1 MIIARRTA
9 GFRYFILITLI
20 ATTASWA
27 RAAGD
32 LRPARLLCDFA
43 VDPIGIDTSSPGLS
57 WTLKSDGRNERQ
69 SAYRILAAST
79 RPILDQGRGDVWD
92 SGKVASDEQI
102 AVAYGGRPLRSFE
115 RVYWKIRVWDG
126 SGEESAWSEPAAW
139 TMGVLRLPEW
149 RAQWIGAPAALVPP
163 SPDSLLLRRG
173 FPVRPGLVRAEVFVC
188 GLGQYEM
195 TINGRR
201 VGDALLAPGWTK
213 YDKTRLY
220 DGYDIRAHL
229 KPGLNA
235 AGILLGN
242 GFFNVRGGRYTK
254 YKGSFG
260 PLQAVAVIRL
270 EYANGTVE
278 FIGTNGTWRALAGPL
293 TFSCVYGGE
302 DFDANR
308 EPRGWTEPGF
318 DDSGWPRA
326 ALIPRPEAALRG
338 ASFAAPPV
346 RAFEELAARPMRD
359 LSPGKR
365 VYDLGQ
371 NAPIMIRLRSRGP
384 SGSSVRVVPAELLQA
399 DGRIDRR
406 SSGGGEAYWR
416 YILSGEG
423 EETYFA
429 KFYYSGCRYLEVE
442 RRAAEPGGALPEVL
456 SLEGV
461 VVHTS
466 SEPAGEFACSNE
478 LFNRIR
484 TLIRWAQR
492 ANLMSLI
499 TDCPHREKLGWLEQY
514 HLNGPS
520 LRFEWN
526 LARLFAKTMDDM
538 ADSQLPDG
546 LVPDIA
552 PEYTVFRGGFR
563 DSPEW
568 GAAFVLVPWQQYE
581 WTGDAGL
588 LRRHYEG
595 MKRYADYLESKSQG
609 GIVSHGLGDW
619 YDLGPKPPGEAQLTP
634 KALTAT
640 AFHYLVTR
648 TVSLTAALLDC
659 RPDAE
664 IYAAR
669 AESIKTAFNTAF
681 FDPVKGLY
689 ATGSQTA
696 DAIPLVIGLVPDGR
710 RAEVLAAIVN
720 NVRSK
725 DNALTAGDVGYRYLL
740 RALADGGRSE
750 VIFDMNSRSDKPG
763 YGYQLAR
770 GATSLAE
777 AWDAGPESS
786 QNHFMLGHIVEWF
799 YHDLAGIGVDP
810 EGPGFKRILI
820 APNPVGNITWAR
832 AKYDSV
838 RGEVESAWAI
848 AAGKFRLNVSLP
860 PNATATVYLPAAPG
874 AAVFEGGRPAAES
887 SGVLS
892 LRVEAGR
899 VIIKVGSGRYV
910 FETAWKR

>member
-1 MIIARRTA
+1 MIIARRSA
-9 GFRYFILITLI
+9 GFRLLLLFGLI

-27 RAAGD
+27 GTGSH
-32 LRPARLLCDFA
+32 LRPARLRCDFA
-43 VDPIGIDTSSPGLS
+43 VDPIGIDAPSPGLS
-57 WTLKSDGRNERQ
+57 WTLESDGRNERQ
-69 SAYRILAAST
+69 TAYRILAAST
-79 RPILDQGRGDVWD
+79 RPILDQGRGDLWD

-115 RVYWKIRVWDG
+115 RVYWKIRVWNG
-126 SGEESAWSEPAAW
+126 SGEDSAWSEPAAW

-149 RAQWIGAPAALVPP
+149 RAQWIGAPAAIAP
-163 SPDSLLLRRG
+163 SPDSLLLRRV
-173 FPVRPGLVRAEVFVC
+173 FPVRPSLVRAEVFVC

-201 VGDALLAPGWTK
+201 VGDDLLAPGWTK

-220 DGYDIRAHL
+220 DGYDIRDHL

-242 GFFNVRGGRYTK
+242 GFFNVPGGRYTK

-260 PLQAVAVIRL
+260 PLQAAALIRL
-270 EYANGTVE
+270 EYSNGTVE
-278 FIGTNGTWRALAGPL
+278 FIGTNASWRVLAGPL

-302 DFDANR
+302 DFDARR
-308 EPRGWTEPGF
+308 EPRGWNEPGF
-318 DDSGWPRA
+318 DDSAWQQAG
-326 ALIPRPEAALRG
+326 LIPRSEAVLRG

-346 RAFEELAARPMRD
+346 RAFEALAARPMRD
-359 LSPGKR
+359 LTPGKR

-371 NAPIMIRLRSRGP
+371 NAPVMVRLRSRGP
-384 SGSSVRVVPAELLQA
+384 AGSSVRVAPAELLHP

-416 YILSGEG
+416 YILSGES
-423 EETYFA
+423 EETYFS

-442 RRAAEPGGALPEVL
+442 RLAAEPGGGALPEIL
-456 SLEGV
+456 SLEGI
-461 VVHTS
+461 VVHTA
-466 SEPAGEFACSNE
+466 SEPAGEFACSDE
-478 LFNRIR
+478 FFNRIR

-520 LRFEWN
+520 LRYEWD
-526 LARLFAKTMDDM
+526 LARLFAKTMGDM

-581 WTGDAGL
+581 WTGDARL
-588 LRRHYEG
+588 LRRYYKG
-595 MKRYADYLESKSQG
+595 MKGYVDYLESKAQG
-609 GIVSHGLGDW
+609 GIVGHGLGDW

-648 TVSLTAALLDC
+648 TLSLTAALLG
-659 RPDAE
+659 RQPDAE

-669 AESIKTAFNTAF
+669 AESIKTAFNAAF

-696 DAIPLVIGLVPDGR
+696 DAIPLVMELVPDDR
-710 RAEVLAAIVN
+710 RAEVLAAIVKD
-720 NVRSK
+720 VRSK
-725 DNALTAGDVGYRYLL
+725 GNALTAGDVGYRYLL
-740 RALADGGRSE
+740 RALADGGRSD

-763 YGYQLAR
+763 YGYQLEK

-777 AWDAGPESS
+777 AWDAGPDSS
-786 QNHFMLGHIVEWF
+786 QNHFMLGHIEEWF

-810 EGPGFKRILI
+810 EGPGFKRIVI
-820 APNPVGNITWAR
+820 APNPVGDLTWAR
-832 AKYDSV
+832 AKYESV
-838 RGEVESAWAI
+838 RGEIESAWTI
-848 AAGKFRLNVSLP
+848 VDGKFRLGVSLP
-860 PNATATVYLPAAPG
+860 PNTTATVFLPAKPG
-874 AAVFEGGRPAAES
+874 AAVTEGDRPAAES
-887 SGVLS
+887 QGVLS
-892 LRVEAGR
+892 LGYEAGR

-910 FETAWKR
+910 FETSWKR

>member
-1 MIIARRTA
+1 M
-9 GFRYFILITLI
+9 LE
-20 ATTASWA
+20 
-27 RAAGD
+27 
-32 LRPARLLCDFA
+32 
-43 VDPIGIDTSSPGLS
+43 
-57 WTLKSDGRNERQ
+57 SDGRNERQ
-69 SAYRILAAST
+69 TACQILAASSQS
-79 RPILDQGRGDVWD
+79 LLAQNRGDLWD
-92 SGKVASDEQI
+92 SGKVSSDEQI

-115 RVYWKIRVWDG
+115 RVHWKIRVWDG
-126 SGEESAWSEPAAW
+126 RGEESAWSEPAAW
-139 TMGVLRLPEW
+139 TMGMMQPREW
-149 RAQWIGAPAALVPP
+149 RARWIGAPPSPSPAPSTSLSPSPAPP
-163 SPDSLLLRRG
+163 PDSLLLRHG
-173 FPVRPGLVRAEVFVC
+173 FRVRPGLVRAEVYIC

-195 TINGRR
+195 TVNGRR
-201 VGDALLAPGWTK
+201 VGDDLLAPGWTK

-220 DGYDIRAHL
+220 DGYDIRGHL
-229 KPGLNA
+229 KPGPNA

-260 PLQAVAVIRL
+260 PLQAIAMIRL

-278 FIGTNGTWRALAGPL
+278 FIGTNASWRVSAGPL

-302 DFDANR
+302 DFDARR
-308 EPRGWTEPGF
+308 EPRGWNEPGF
-318 DDSGWPRA
+318 DDSAWQRA
-326 ALIPRPEAALRG
+326 ALIPRPDTAALRG
-338 ASFAAPPV
+338 VSFSAPPIHT
-346 RAFEELAARPMRD
+346 FEALAARPLRD
-359 LSPGKR
+359 LDPVKG

-371 NAPIMIRLRSRGP
+371 NAPVMIRLRSRGP
-384 SGSSVRVVPAELLQA
+384 AGSSIRISPAELLQD

-416 YILSGEG
+416 YTLAGED
-423 EETYFA
+423 EETYFS
-429 KFYYSGCRYLEVE
+429 KFYYSGCRYLEVD
-442 RRAAEPGGALPEVL
+442 RLAAEPGGALPEVL

-484 TLIRWAQR
+484 TLILWAQR

-520 LRFEWN
+520 LRYEWD
-526 LARLFAKTMDDM
+526 LARLFAKTMGDM

-552 PEYTVFRGGFR
+552 PEYTVFNAGFR

-581 WTGDAGL
+581 WTGDTGL
-588 LRRHYEG
+588 LRDHYEG
-595 MKRYADYLESKSQG
+595 MKRYVDYLESKARG

-648 TVSLTAALLDC
+648 IVSLTAAILGRL
-659 RPDAE
+659 PDAE
-664 IYAAR
+664 IYRAR
-669 AESIKTAFNTAF
+669 AEAIKGSFNAAF

-689 ATGSQTA
+689 ATGSQTS
-696 DAIPLVIGLVPDGR
+696 DAIPLVMGLVPADR
-710 RAEVLAAIVN
+710 RADVLEALVKD
-720 NVRSK
+720 VRSK
-725 DNALTAGDVGYRYLL
+725 GNALTAGDVGYRYLL
-740 RALADGGRSE
+740 RALADGGRSD
-750 VIFDMNSRSDKPG
+750 VVFDMNSRTDKPG
-763 YGYQLAR
+763 YGYQLER

-777 AWDAGPESS
+777 AWDAGPASS

-799 YHDLAGIGVDP
+799 YHDVAGIGGDP
-810 EGPGFKRILI
+810 EGPGFKRIVI
-820 APNPVGNITWAR
+820 APNPVGNLTWAR
-832 AKYDSV
+832 ARYESV
-838 RGEVESAWAI
+838 RGGIESAWAI
-848 AAGKFRLNVSLP
+848 ADGKFRLSVSIP
-860 PNATATVYLPAAPG
+860 PNTTATVFLPAKPG
-874 AAVFEGGRPAAES
+874 ADVNEGGRPAAES
-887 SGVLS
+887 PGVLF
-892 LRVEAGR
+892 LRREAEQA
-899 VIIKVGSGRYV
+899 VFQVGSGRYV